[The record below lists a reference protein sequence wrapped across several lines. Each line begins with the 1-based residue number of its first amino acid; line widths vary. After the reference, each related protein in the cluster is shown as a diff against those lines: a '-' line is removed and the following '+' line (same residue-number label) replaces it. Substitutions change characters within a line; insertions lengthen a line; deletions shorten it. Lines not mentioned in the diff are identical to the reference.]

1 MINTMNKTL
10 FIIAGLAAITS
21 CSEGSQVE
29 DHRNDEVRSTIAAGS
44 QTEEELEKE
53 LAELRKEEEAKLKR
67 EKETMTSMSFDKRY
81 HDFGNV
87 KQEAENTT
95 TFIVTNTGDKPLI
108 IEDVAA
114 SCGCTTPEKPTEPI
128 LPGKSDKITVT
139 FKSKPGQV
147 NEQVK
152 TVTVTANTSP
162 KVEKLEIRAFVM
174 E

>member
-1 MINTMNKTL
+1 MKKVVFFVTGIL
-10 FIIAGLAAITS
+10 VISS
-21 CSEGSQVE
+21 CNNGAKVE
-29 DHRNDEVRSTIAAGS
+29 DHRNEEFQSTIAAGGQS
-44 QTEEELEKE
+44 EEELEAQ
-53 LAELRKEEEAKLKR
+53 LAEIRKEEEAKLKK
-67 EKETMTSMSFDKRY
+67 EMETMTTMSFDKRY

-87 KQEAENTT
+87 KQEVDNTT
-95 TFIVTNTGDKPLI
+95 TFIVTNTGNKPLI

-114 SCGCTTPEKPTEPI
+114 SCGCTTPEKPSGPI

-152 TVTVTANTSP
+152 SVTVTANTSP
-162 KVEKLEIRAFVM
+162 KVEKLEIRAFVL

>member
-1 MINTMNKTL
+1 MKNTL
-10 FIIAGLAAITS
+10 LIIAGIAVLYS
-21 CSEGSQVE
+21 CGGGTQIE
-29 DHRNDEVRSTIAAGS
+29 DHRNDETQSNIAAGGQS
-44 QTEEELEKE
+44 EKE
-53 LAELRKEEEAKLKR
+53 LEEQLAEIRKEEEAKLKL
-67 EKETMTSMSFDKRY
+67 EKETMTTMSFDKRF

-87 KQEAENTT
+87 KQEVENTT

-114 SCGCTTPEKPTEPI
+114 SCGCTTPVKPTQPI

-147 NEQVK
+147 NEQIK
-152 TVTVTANTSP
+152 NVTVTANTTP

>member
-1 MINTMNKTL
+1 MKKTL
-10 FIIAGLAAITS
+10 FIIAGIAAFTS
-21 CSEGSQVE
+21 CSEETQVE
-29 DHRNDEVRSTIAAGS
+29 DHRNDEIQSTIVAGGQS
-44 QTEEELEKE
+44 EKELEKE
-53 LAELRKEEEAKLKR
+53 LAELRKEEEAKLKL
-67 EKETMTSMSFDKRY
+67 EKETMTTMSFDKRF

-87 KQEAENTT
+87 KQEVENTT

-114 SCGCTTPEKPTEPI
+114 SCGCTTPEKPTQPI

-147 NEQVK
+147 NEQIK
-152 TVTVTANTSP
+152 TVTVTANTAP
-162 KVEKLEIRAFVM
+162 KVEKLEIRAFVL